1 MSERHRVAIVG
12 ATGAVGREMLRLL
25 EERAFPVAELIP
37 LASERSEGTRVRFG
51 GDDHVVRRLTPDA
64 LAAADLALVSAG
76 ASVSRTHLRDA
87 ATEGVVSVDNSSAFR
102 MEPDVPLAIPDVNPE
117 ALDGSPRIVSVPNC
131 TTITAMLAVA
141 PLHRAAGLT
150 SLVLS
155 SYQSV
160 SGAGQKGVREL
171 AEQIEKFRGM
181 EDDLGNVDTAAMP
194 RGEVFGKT
202 IAYNVVAKIGEFEA
216 AGFTDEEAKMMAEP
230 RKILGLPTLDV
241 AATSVRVPV
250 MVGHGVSILATFAK
264 PMSPEAARDILRS
277 APGVQLRDDP
287 ENDVYPSPMEAAG
300 LDDAL
305 VGRIRRVPGREDALL
320 LFSCADNLR
329 LGAALTAVRIAERLF
344 A

>member
-1 MSERHRVAIVG
+1 LSERHRVAIVG

>member
-1 MSERHRVAIVG
+1 
-12 ATGAVGREMLRLL
+12 MLRLL